1 MVAPSPSGVRC
12 PAGTRDAPSKGNTM
26 PNSDAS
32 VPSAPKRSQAPRGIN
47 HIVLNVR
54 DIEVSHRFWTD
65 VMGFKCV
72 AQLKPTPG
80 RVRPNMRF
88 YSGVD
93 PQGGVTHHDLALAEV
108 PKTPDNAAGGH
119 DEWKLMPRR
128 AGLNH
133 IAIAWPDRESW
144 LKQVAF
150 LQSKGVPFHRRI
162 NHGMTH
168 SVNISDPDGHG
179 IEVLYELPREVWEHD
194 IDGAQNYSEALPT
207 EGPGALIDRTDNPV
221 FDGTQKVTS

>member
-1 MVAPSPSGVRC
+1 MSS
-12 PAGTRDAPSKGNTM
+12 DHGNG
-26 PNSDAS
+26 SHGS
-32 VPSAPKRSQAPRGIN
+32 EQAQPPRAIN
-47 HIVLNVR
+47 HVVLNVTNM
-54 DIEVSHRFWTD
+54 EVSHRFWTEII
-65 VMGFKCV
+65 GFKCV
-72 AQLKPTPG
+72 AQLKQVPG
-80 RVRPNMRF
+80 RTRPNMRF

-93 PQGGVTHHDLALAEV
+93 AHGGLTHHDLALAEV
-108 PKTPDNAAGGH
+108 PKTGDDGDAAH

-150 LQSKGVPFHRRI
+150 LQAKGVPFHRRI

-168 SVNISDPDGHG
+168 SVYISDPDGHG

-194 IDGAQNYSEALPT
+194 IDAAQNYSEQLPT
-207 EGPGALIDRTDNPV
+207 EGSEALVDRTDNPV
-221 FDGTQKVTS
+221 FGAAEAPRA